1 MKAMKASEQYI
12 KKSAVL
18 AEIRKYKNNAEAYLK
33 YHHNRND
40 KSVYAFEQEKLAMCE
55 LLSSLNNLEV
65 KEVDLDFQTFAK
77 EMDSIFALPSSET
90 KNTEEE
96 PLNWEYAIAKHFFEL
111 GLKASNPITA
121 TDRGTAEEIIINLK
135 RVEKDYRIDLT
146 REIEWLRNKVKKG
159 EQKYG
164 SIR

>member
-1 MKAMKASEQYI
+1 MEQYI

-65 KEVDLDFQTFAK
+65 KEVNLDFQMFAK
-77 EMDSIFALPSSET
+77 EMDTVFNLPSLET

-111 GLKASNPITA
+111 GMQQSKNYNNNE
-121 TDRGTAEEIIINLK
+121 G
-135 RVEKDYRIDLT
+135 
-146 REIEWLRNKVKKG
+146 
-159 EQKYG
+159 
-164 SIR
+164 